1 MAKLI
6 SIERKGDVTTL
17 NDIGFR
23 LILIPFFGIAIAA
36 FVGLVDHSTYSL
48 TQLKLAYLFT
58 IFISFV
64 IWHGNRYL
72 LFFLRAYFN
81 WFEHPVRKIVVLFFS
96 IVNFTIVSSVL
107 LHYVYFQ
114 LFESG
119 EVDWQKV
126 QTSTLIIVIAV
137 LFIAHVYETAFTVK
151 EAEGERV
158 KRAETEQAKAEAE
171 LNALKSQIDPHFIFN
186 SLNTLSHLI
195 NEQPSR
201 ASEFNDNL
209 ALVYRYILNQRNS
222 NLVVLDDELQFLNA
236 YFSLIRI
243 RHGSA
248 VELEINDKMGLRYAR
263 LLPPISIQQ
272 LVENA
277 IKHNEFSDSAPLKIK
292 VEVDE
297 KSLKVSNNKV
307 IKKTGVPSSQTG
319 LTNLDNRYQ
328 LIAGKGITIDTNE
341 SVFSV
346 VLPLLEW

>member
-36 FVGLVDHSTYSL
+36 FVGLVNHSTYSL
-48 TQLKLAYLFT
+48 PKLKLAYLFT

-81 WFEHPVRKIVVLFFS
+81 WFEKPLRKIFVLIFS
-96 IVNFTIVSSVL
+96 IVNFTIVASVL
-107 LHYVYFQ
+107 LHYAYFY
-114 LFESG
+114 LFENG
-119 EVDWQKV
+119 VVDWQKV

-195 NEQPSR
+195 HEHP
-201 ASEFNDNL
+201 AKATEFNDNL

-222 NLVVLDDELQFLNA
+222 NLVSLDDELQFLNA

-243 RHGSA
+243 RHGNA
-248 VELEINDKMGLRYAR
+248 VELDINDELGLRNAR

-277 IKHNEFSDSAPLKIK
+277 IKHNEFSDASPLKIK
-292 VEVDE
+292 VEVLE
-297 KSLKVSNNKV
+297 KELRVSNNV
-307 IKKTGVPSSQTG
+307 TLKKSAVPSSRTG
-319 LTNLDNRYQ
+319 LNNLDNRYR
-328 LIAGKGITIDTNE
+328 LIAGKGITIE
-341 SVFSV
+341 EGQVKFSV
-346 VLPLLEW
+346 VLPLIEW